1 MIERH
6 VTFEVIADKT
16 QNFERLFAE
25 AYRPAM
31 ASMPGFIQVELLRQQ
46 DSSTTYQMVIR
57 FETAEAAS
65 AWRLSPEHQGLSP
78 RLKALYSASQ
88 LQVYEVIA

>member
-6 VTFEVIADKT
+6 VTFEVIEDKT
-16 QNFERLFAE
+16 QDFENLFIE

-31 ASMPGFIQVELLRQQ
+31 ASMPGFIKVELLRLQ
-46 DSSTTYQMVIR
+46 DSLTNYQMVIR

-65 AWRLSPEHQGLSP
+65 TWRNSSEHQGLSP
-78 RLKALYSASQ
+78 RLKTLYSASQ

>member
-6 VTFEVIADKT
+6 VTFEVLEDKT
-16 QNFERLFAE
+16 QDFEDLFTQ

-31 ASMPGFIQVELLRQQ
+31 ASMPGFVKVELLRRQ
-46 DSSTTYQMVIR
+46 DSPTTYQMVIR
-57 FETAEAAS
+57 FETADAAS

-78 RLKALYSASQ
+78 RLKVLYSTSQ